1 MGARPNGR
9 QTLLDTSPERKSLAI
24 HGIDL
29 SYEVRGHGEPLL
41 LLHGFTGA
49 GSDWRYVF
57 DLDALA
63 REFQLIIPDLRGH
76 GGSTNPSGT
85 LTMRQCA
92 LDVLALLDQLGIE
105 QPLAIGLSFGGNTL
119 LHLATL
125 RPQRVRRMVIVAA
138 TPYYPTQARK
148 LMAAM
153 TEETRSPAE
162 WAEMRGRHVHGD
174 EQIRAL
180 WRIGRGFAD
189 SYDDMNFTG
198 PLLSTIVAPTLVVN
212 GDHDPLYPPELSLEL
227 FRSIPDARLWI
238 VPNAGHG
245 PIFGE
250 HREPFV
256 RTALAFLHEGTRP
269 PAAGGP

>member
-1 MGARPNGR
+1 MGHPAPS
-9 QTLLDTSPERKSLAI
+9 QLVHERAQQDVLI
-24 HGIDL
+24 
-29 SYEVRGHGEPLL
+29 VRLL

-85 LTMRQCA
+85 LTIRQCA
-92 LDVLALLDQLGIE
+92 LDVLALMDQLGIE
-105 QPLAIGLSFGGNTL
+105 QPLAIGFSLGGNTL

-125 RPQRVRRMVIVAA
+125 RPQRVRRMVLVAA
-138 TPYYPTQARK
+138 TPYYPAQARR

-162 WAEMRGRHVHGD
+162 WADMRGRHIHGD
-174 EQIRAL
+174 AQIRDL

-198 PLLSTIVAPTLVVN
+198 PLLSTILAPTLVVN
-212 GDHDPLYPPELSLEL
+212 GDHDPLYPPGLSLEL
-227 FRSIPDARLWI
+227 FQSIPDARLWI
-238 VPNAGHG
+238 IPNGGHG
-245 PIFGE
+245 PIFAE
-250 HREPFV
+250 HREAFA
-256 RTALAFLHEGTRP
+256 RTALAFVRGC
-269 PAAGGP
+269 